1 MIAVLQRVN
10 SAQLYINEKK
20 YSEINN
26 GLLILIGVNKNDSI
40 DDIEYLI
47 HKIIKLRIFND
58 TNEKMNLSILD
69 TNGDIMIVSQFTL
82 LANMKKGHRPSFIN
96 SANPDL
102 AEDLYNLFIQKMEK
116 MNINIQ
122 TGKFG
127 AMMDIHLTNNGP
139 ATFILDSK
147 N

>member
-1 MIAVLQRVN
+1 MIVVLQRVS
-10 SAQLYINEKK
+10 SAQLYVDGKK

-26 GLLILIGVNKNDSI
+26 GLLLLLGVSNDDSI

-47 HKIIKLRIFND
+47 HKIVKLRIFND
-58 TNEKMNLSILD
+58 NNQKMNLSIVD

-82 LANMKKGHRPSFIN
+82 LANMKKGLRPSFIN
-96 SANPDL
+96 SANPEL
-102 AEDLYNLFIQKMEK
+102 AENIYNLFIKKMKK
-116 MNINIQ
+116 MDINIQ

-139 ATFILDSK
+139 ATFILNSK